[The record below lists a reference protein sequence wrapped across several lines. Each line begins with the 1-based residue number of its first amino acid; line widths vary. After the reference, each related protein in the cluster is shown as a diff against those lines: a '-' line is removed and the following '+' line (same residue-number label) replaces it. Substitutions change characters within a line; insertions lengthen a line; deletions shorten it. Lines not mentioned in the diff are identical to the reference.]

1 MGPAAACDF
10 GPACNLERARGIDK
24 GERQIRGGTLEREL
38 VERARAG
45 DRDAFDALVRTR
57 IDAVYRTSLAI
68 LGNRAD
74 AADATQETFVS
85 AWRHC
90 DALRDPELFD
100 AWLGRINLNACRQQ
114 LRRRGRARVRE
125 IRLTEPDDRA
135 EPVSNEQ
142 ALDDRTAEA
151 DAFDRAFARLSV
163 DDRAVLVLHHL
174 QERPVAEIAA
184 ALGSPQGTV
193 KSRLHR
199 ARAALESALAK
210 ESR

>member
-1 MGPAAACDF
+1 M
-10 GPACNLERARGIDK
+10 ERA
-24 GERQIRGGTLEREL
+24 L
-38 VERARAG
+38 VERARSG
-45 DRDAFDALVRTR
+45 DRAAFDALVRSR

-68 LGNRAD
+68 LGDQAD

-85 AWRHC
+85 AWCHR
-90 DALRDPELFD
+90 DALRDPDSFD
-100 AWLGRINLNACRQQ
+100 AWLGRINLNACRAQ
-114 LRRRGRARVRE
+114 LRRRGRMGVRE
-125 IRLTEPDDRA
+125 LRLPEPEEGREPASTER
-135 EPVSNEQ
+135 
-142 ALDDRTAEA
+142 ALDDRMVDA
-151 DAFDRAFARLSV
+151 DVFDRAFGRLSV

-184 ALGSPQGTV
+184 SLGAPIGTI

>member
-1 MGPAAACDF
+1 M
-10 GPACNLERARGIDK
+10 ERS
-24 GERQIRGGTLEREL
+24 L
-38 VERARAG
+38 VENARSG
-45 DRDAFDALVRTR
+45 DRAAFDALVRSR

-68 LGNRAD
+68 LGDTAD

-85 AWRHC
+85 AWCARNS
-90 DALRDPELFD
+90 LREPDRFD
-100 AWLGRINLNACRQQ
+100 AWLGRINVNACRET
-114 LRRRGRARVRE
+114 LRRRGRSRVRE
-125 IRLTEPDDRA
+125 IRLPEPSTAHEPASA
-135 EPVSNEQ
+135 ER

-174 QERPVAEIAA
+174 QERPVSEIAA
-184 ALGSPQGTV
+184 ALGAPEVTV

-199 ARAALESALAK
+199 ARAALETALAK

>member
-1 MGPAAACDF
+1 
-10 GPACNLERARGIDK
+10 
-24 GERQIRGGTLEREL
+24 LEREL
-38 VERARAG
+38 VESARAG

-68 LGNRAD
+68 LGAESD

-85 AWRHC
+85 AWCHRG
-90 DALRDPELFD
+90 ALRDPDLFD
-100 AWLGRINLNACRQQ
+100 AWLGRINVNACRQQ

-125 IRLTEPDDRA
+125 IRLVDPDDGTEPASKDRA
-135 EPVSNEQ
+135 I
-142 ALDDRTAEA
+142 DDRTAEA
-151 DAFDRAFARLSV
+151 DAFDRAFASLSV

-184 ALGSPQGTV
+184 VLGSPEGTI

>member
-1 MGPAAACDF
+1 M
-10 GPACNLERARGIDK
+10 ERA
-24 GERQIRGGTLEREL
+24 L
-38 VERARAG
+38 VEKARSG
-45 DRDAFDALVRTR
+45 DRDVFDVLVRSR
-57 IDAVYRTSLAI
+57 VDAVYRISLAI
-68 LGNRAD
+68 LGSEAD

-85 AWRHC
+85 AWYHRG
-90 DALRDPELFD
+90 ALRDPDSFD

-114 LRRRGRARVRE
+114 LRRRGRTKIRE
-125 IRLTEPDDRA
+125 IPLLDPGDDR
-135 EPVSNEQ
+135 EPASSDL
-142 ALDDRTAEA
+142 AFDDRTADA
-151 DAFDRAFARLSV
+151 DVFDRAFARLSV

-184 ALGSPQGTV
+184 VLGTPAGTV

>member
-1 MGPAAACDF
+1 MD
-10 GPACNLERARGIDK
+10 RA
-24 GERQIRGGTLEREL
+24 L
-38 VERARAG
+38 VERARSG
-45 DRDAFDALVRTR
+45 DRSAFDVVIRSR

-68 LGNRAD
+68 LGSEAD

-85 AWRHC
+85 AWRHR
-90 DALRDPELFD
+90 DALRDPDSFD
-100 AWLGRINLNACRQQ
+100 AWLGRINLNACRAQ
-114 LRRRGRARVRE
+114 LRRRGRTKVRE
-125 IRLTEPDDRA
+125 IRLLDPEDDREPASTEPALADRIA
-135 EPVSNEQ
+135 
-142 ALDDRTAEA
+142 DA

-163 DDRAVLVLHHL
+163 DDRSVLVLHHL

-184 ALGSPQGTV
+184 VLGTPVGTI

>member
-1 MGPAAACDF
+1 M
-10 GPACNLERARGIDK
+10 ERA
-24 GERQIRGGTLEREL
+24 L
-38 VERARAG
+38 VVRARSG
-45 DRDAFDALVRTR
+45 DRAAFDDLVRSR

-68 LGNRAD
+68 LGNTTD

-85 AWRHC
+85 AWGHR
-90 DALRDPELFD
+90 ASLRDPERFD
-100 AWLGRINLNACRQQ
+100 AWLGRINLNSCRQQ
-114 LRRRGRARVRE
+114 LRRRGRARIRE
-125 IRLTEPDDRA
+125 IRLA
-135 EPVSNEQ
+135 EPGDEREPASTES
-142 ALDDRTAEA
+142 ALDDRAADA

-174 QERPVAEIAA
+174 QERPVAEIAVV
-184 ALGSPQGTV
+184 LGAPEGTI

>member
-1 MGPAAACDF
+1 M
-10 GPACNLERARGIDK
+10 
-24 GERQIRGGTLEREL
+24 
-38 VERARAG
+38 
-45 DRDAFDALVRTR
+45 
-57 IDAVYRTSLAI
+57 YRTSLAI
-68 LGNRAD
+68 LGDQAD

-85 AWRHC
+85 AWCHR

-100 AWLGRINLNACRQQ
+100 AWLGRINVNACRAQ
-114 LRRRGRARVRE
+114 LRRRGRTSVRE
-125 IRLTEPDDRA
+125 LRLPEPEDGNEPASTERA
-135 EPVSNEQ
+135 L
-142 ALDDRTAEA
+142 ADRTAEA
-151 DAFDRAFARLSV
+151 DAFDRAFARLSI

-184 ALGSPQGTV
+184 TLGAPAGTI

>member
-1 MGPAAACDF
+1 M
-10 GPACNLERARGIDK
+10 ERA
-24 GERQIRGGTLEREL
+24 L
-38 VERARAG
+38 VENARAG
-45 DRDAFDALVRTR
+45 DRAAFDALVRSR

-68 LGNRAD
+68 LGNEAD

-85 AWRHC
+85 AWRHGSE
-90 DALRDPELFD
+90 LRDPDVFD
-100 AWLGRINLNACRQQ
+100 AWLGRINLNACRAQ
-114 LRRRGRARVRE
+114 LRRRGRKVVRE
-125 IRLTEPDDRA
+125 IRLLDPADDSEPASAERPLADR
-135 EPVSNEQ
+135 Q
-142 ALDDRTAEA
+142 A
-151 DAFDRAFARLSV
+151 DADIFDRAFARLSV

-184 ALGSPQGTV
+184 VLGAPTGTI